1 MSICCVYF
9 CMFLL
14 KQYWLQFVKKKSM
27 RISTDII
34 VSYIIIIIYLFYFNI
49 ILLLY
54 YFSLSKFVRF
64 FFCSLLIIHPVKCS
78 PNLSGFN
85 DLTSLLLFHFWVLYL
100 DSSHDELNFSLF
112 IYCRIIWG
120 FYIPWVLPCLKC
132 FPIALIPKWI
142 LSWIWVI
149 FFDHR
154 SPLEIFRSS
163 IVF

>member
-1 MSICCVYF
+1 MSICCVYL

-34 VSYIIIIIYLFYFNI
+34 VSYIIIIIYLFYFYI

-78 PNLSGFN
+78 PNLSGVI
-85 DLTSLLLFHFWVLYL
+85 DLTSHSTTFSLLSSLFGFVSWWIEFQFIHLLQNNLGVLYPL
-100 DSSHDELNFSLF
+100 SSSMFEMLSYCLNS
-112 IYCRIIWG
+112 
-120 FYIPWVLPCLKC
+120 KMNT
-132 FPIALIPKWI
+132 
-142 LSWIWVI
+142 
-149 FFDHR
+149 
-154 SPLEIFRSS
+154 
-163 IVF
+163 